1 MHGWGTLNAIFS
13 MEPVMNLRTTSLIEF
28 VNHSINGK
36 STIKASGNNNDTET
50 INLLISNPI

>member
-1 MHGWGTLNAIFS
+1 
-13 MEPVMNLRTTSLIEF
+13 MNLRTTSLIEF